1 MRNEI
6 LRQLQSEYEQQRM
19 NNMQEENARRMHAE
33 QLCPELGALL
43 DERQALIYRGLRG
56 ILGGTAQAE
65 DLPLRMQV
73 MNDRIAS
80 LLRQNDLPADYLE
93 PVYRCRRCHD
103 TGYVGETVREM

>member
-19 NNMQEENARRMHAE
+19 NNLQEETRRREQAE
-33 QLCPELGALL
+33 RLCPELGALM

-65 DLPLRMQV
+65 DLPVRMQV
-73 MNDRIAS
+73 S
-80 LLRQNDLPADYLE
+80 VRQRAHQCPVLPQAQK
-93 PVYRCRRCHD
+93 
-103 TGYVGETVREM
+103 